1 MRKRSLVLFALIM
14 LCAFGVCLAGC
25 EADLAK
31 MSTLGELSRAYAGE
45 YRCETFTLAGEDMLG
60 EFAWIRLDLDYG
72 GQAKVFWK
80 RTSGGEGEYS
90 LDYRADP
97 EGEQIT
103 FYPPAGGARAFPMQG
118 GTVRIELLLGGRYL
132 YALFTRK

>member
-14 LCAFGVCLAGC
+14 LCAFSVCLAGC

-45 YRCETFTLAGEDMLG
+45 YRCETLTLAGEDMLG

-80 RTSGGEGEYS
+80 RASGGGGEYS
-90 LDYRADP
+90 LHYRADP
-97 EGEQIT
+97 EKGQIT
-103 FYPPAGGARAFPMQG
+103 FHAPAGGSRTFSMQN
-118 GTVRIELLLGGRYL
+118 GTVRIDLLLGGRYL